1 MPDFAFELISKAVN
15 LFIFNSGRSI
25 MMIGGL
31 GGGPGCSKRK
41 FPKIERTAILRIHV
55 FCAFLPVTRL
65 SVGTFQK
72 FWFRWNCG
80 QKSPLGEVFS
90 PFGRLGGP

>member
-1 MPDFAFELISKAVN
+1 
-15 LFIFNSGRSI
+15 

-41 FPKIERTAILRIHV
+41 FPKIEKMAILRIHV

-65 SVGTFQK
+65 SVGIFQK
-72 FWFRWNCG
+72 FWLRWNNG

-90 PFGRLGGP
+90 PFAGVDTVVGRKGVSLRVCP